1 MEFGEI
7 DQKTELYL
15 QSIDLKHGLFLFLGE
30 RSDGSRVLTRLFAN
44 FTYSVME
51 KE

>member
-15 QSIDLKHGLFLFLGE
+15 QSVGLKHGLL
-30 RSDGSRVLTRLFAN
+30 LFAI
-44 FTYSVME
+44 FTYYIME
-51 KE
+51 EFMKGEE

>member
-15 QSIDLKHGLFLFLGE
+15 QSIDLKHGLFLF
-30 RSDGSRVLTRLFAN
+30 AI

-51 KE
+51 KERKER